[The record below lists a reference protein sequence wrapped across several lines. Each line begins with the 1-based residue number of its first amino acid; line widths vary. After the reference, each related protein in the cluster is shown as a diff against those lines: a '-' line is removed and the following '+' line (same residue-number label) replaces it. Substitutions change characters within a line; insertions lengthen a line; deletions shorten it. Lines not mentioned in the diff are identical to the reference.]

1 MAHYHHTNL
10 TIPARIKKTDTLRI
24 DLVGIGLKCSRA
36 NNKGQLLSA
45 QSVLLGLT
53 LDCLKS

>member
-1 MAHYHHTNL
+1 MEHYHNTSL
-10 TIPARIKKTDTLRI
+10 TIPTRIEKTDTLRI

-45 QSVLLGLT
+45 QSILL
-53 LDCLKS
+53 